1 MFIYR
6 DTTAAAGPDESPVLP
21 IMDLI
26 ISCGLATRMS
36 LHCRI
41 VRMLSELSD
50 EDEHVG
56 VCLRAVPERSYRG
69 ETFGCL
75 GEVTEQRKLCGVI
88 EVLEVPERVFTAC
101 ISVYTQFI
109 MKWSF
114 L

>member
-1 MFIYR
+1 MRFGHK
-6 DTTAAAGPDESPVLP
+6 DVFA
-21 IMDLI
+21 
-26 ISCGLATRMS
+26 
-36 LHCRI
+36 
-41 VRMLSELSD
+41 LSYCEDAERAKESD